1 MGPASLKPVD
11 FWGMTMVRVRDGKIV
26 EAWNTFDFLS
36 FYQQIGLLPQLPA

>member
-1 MGPASLKPVD
+1 
-11 FWGMTMVRVRDGKIV
+11 MTMVRVRDGKIV